1 MYGSVWAIPT
11 YRVYR
16 LFDSLQLGDRELAD
30 VIPTPLLFL
39 STIHTHTRNN
49 TQPPPPGVAPTAAQ
63 VAASQGQSVVM
74 SQQRQD
80 VWGGGSDGGYTIF

>member
-1 MYGSVWAIPT
+1 MLSSFY
-11 YRVYR
+11 
-16 LFDSLQLGDRELAD
+16 LFFTRAY
-30 VIPTPLLFL
+30 T
-39 STIHTHTRNN
+39 HTHTHTH

-74 SQQRQD
+74 SQQRKD